1 MAKNGS
7 AALEE
12 YDAYAA
18 RVEAQR
24 VKAHASVRRR
34 GEGATPLNRP
44 GDGRASVSERETMS
58 ERLVPNELS
67 AVSENKRRT
76 PAATPTEDADAS
88 FEFAPA
94 TADARAP
101 ATPRALSFLDTP
113 VARTKLDLTDG
124 STTTTPTTTTTT
136 NAETTNAADDAAKP
150 FARARS
156 LDRWAAK
163 ARAKLHADAASELNP
178 ASDPAP
184 TAPGPSD
191 PSPFVE
197 TVEEETS
204 CCGCVRKR
212 RVVRERA
219 SQPPPPARALSQR

>member
-124 STTTTPTTTTTT
+124 STTTTTTTTTT

-150 FARARS
+150 FAARAIPRPMGRQSPRQAPRRRRVRAQSRERSRADRTGSERPVAVRRNRRGGNLLLRLRSQASRRSRARVPTAAARARS
-156 LDRWAAK
+156 
-163 ARAKLHADAASELNP
+163 
-178 ASDPAP
+178 
-184 TAPGPSD
+184 
-191 PSPFVE
+191 
-197 TVEEETS
+197 
-204 CCGCVRKR
+204 
-212 RVVRERA
+212 
-219 SQPPPPARALSQR
+219 

>member
-1 MAKNGS
+1 M
-7 AALEE
+7 EE

-113 VARTKLDLTDG
+113 VARTKLDL
-124 STTTTPTTTTTT
+124 
-136 NAETTNAADDAAKP
+136 
-150 FARARS
+150 S
-156 LDRWAAK
+156 LI
-163 ARAKLHADAASELNP
+163 HI
-178 ASDPAP
+178 
-184 TAPGPSD
+184 
-191 PSPFVE
+191 
-197 TVEEETS
+197 
-204 CCGCVRKR
+204 
-212 RVVRERA
+212 
-219 SQPPPPARALSQR
+219 